1 MNEQKRPLAATIVI
15 ILMGIA
21 SIWWLS
27 LAFLYF
33 FGAFWFWIEGIF
45 GAWFIAFFYGLA
57 GFFGLGIT
65 AGLQQ
70 RLRQAYNGSL
80 IVAIIFLIFSLPAIV
95 TGYGI
100 GGLIISG
107 ILFILLLMPSV
118 KAYFSRDLPTDPAE
132 YVENVKSV

>member
-15 ILMGIA
+15 ILMGLA

-107 ILFILLLMPSV
+107 ILFILLLMPGV
-118 KAYFSRDLPTDPAE
+118 KAYFKRDYPAE
-132 YVENVKSV
+132 FDDNVTSV

>member
-15 ILMGIA
+15 IIMGLA

-45 GAWFIAFFYGLA
+45 GAWFIAFLYGLA

-70 RLRQAYNGSL
+70 RLRQAYNATL
-80 IVAIIFLIFSLPAIV
+80 IVAIIFLIFSFPAIV

-107 ILFILLLMPSV
+107 ILLILLLMPSV
-118 KAYFSRDLPTDPAE
+118 KAYFKRNYPAE
-132 YVENVKSV
+132 FDD